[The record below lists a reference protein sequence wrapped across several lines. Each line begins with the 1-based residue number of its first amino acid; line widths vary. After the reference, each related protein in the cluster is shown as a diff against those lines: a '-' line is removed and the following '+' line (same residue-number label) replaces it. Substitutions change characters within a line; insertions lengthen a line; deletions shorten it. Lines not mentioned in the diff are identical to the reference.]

1 MATIR
6 EELVLVDKFTS
17 GFTDFIKLSKDSATS
32 MKDLRQAAQRA
43 SAMSRVQSAAMNA
56 AAATARA
63 QAAALRLQNEQQKKS
78 ASSANSLASELKRLV
93 GAYVGLQSLKSLFSL
108 SDQMSTTTAKLD
120 MMNDGLQTTAE
131 LNKMIFDSAQ
141 RSRGA
146 YQDTADMVAKLGNL
160 AGDAFGSTAEI
171 VAFAEQINKQMTLSG
186 ASNTAKDAAMLQLTQ
201 AMSSGVLRGEELNSI
216 LEQTP
221 TIAKTIAEYMG
232 VTTGQMR
239 EMASEGAITAE
250 VVKNAMFAAA
260 DETNAKFAEMPM
272 TWGQVWT
279 QFQNTVLMAIQPVLD
294 AINWLA
300 NNLETLEPIFAGV
313 AAGAIALAA
322 GLAIQAAAT
331 WIATGAAKA
340 FFTTLLTNPLTW
352 IVAIIGVIVAL
363 IYKWVQSV
371 GGLKV
376 AWLIVV
382 DKVLYGWD
390 TLKAGFFTG
399 VYWVQDLIDQ
409 MALKFLSAS
418 VSVQNFMGDMKVG
431 VLTILQNMVNGAID
445 IINWFISQLNKIPGV
460 SIDAIEK
467 MTFATTAA
475 AENEA
480 AKSSRA
486 DMLAG
491 AQKEAERRAQER
503 ADQLQ
508 AMWDERD
515 ANTAARQQE
524 IAEAQAAAAEAGKES
539 EVFSTSNVPTYD
551 QVEGIGGS
559 VGNIE
564 KSIDATQEDIKSLVD
579 VAERRYVNNI
589 NLTAQTPVINVNG
602 QNTGRTAADRQNLAN
617 AIRDVLL
624 EQMSSGSSRS
634 TAIAHR

>member
-1 MATIR
+1 MAQIR
-6 EELVLVDKFTS
+6 EELILVDRFTS
-17 GFTDFIKLSKDSATS
+17 AFTSYLQNTGRAAEATELARRNTQQLERSQRNAATS
-32 MKDLRQAAQRA
+32 TD
-43 SAMSRVQSAAMNA
+43 
-56 AAATARA
+56 
-63 QAAALRLQNEQQKKS
+63 AL
-78 ASSANSLASELKRLV
+78 SSKIRSLV
-93 GAYVGLQSLKSLFSL
+93 GAYAGLRGLKTLFSL
-108 SDQMSTTTAKLD
+108 SDQMASTTARLD

-131 LNKMIFDSAQ
+131 LNQMIFDSAQ

-146 YQDTADMVAKLGNL
+146 YQATADMVAKLGNL

-232 VTTGQMR
+232 VTTGEMR

-272 TWGQVWT
+272 TWGQIWT
-279 QFQNTVLMAIQPVLD
+279 SAQNIALQTFQPLLDMVGQFATFVGENMDT
-294 AINWLA
+294 
-300 NNLETLEPIFAGV
+300 
-313 AAGAIALAA
+313 AIAVFYGLAA
-322 GLAIQAAAT
+322 AVAFYAVAQ
-331 WIATGAAKA
+331 WIATGAAQA
-340 FFTTLLTNPLTW
+340 FFTTLLSNPLTW
-352 IVAIIGVIVAL
+352 IALVIGIVIAL

-371 GGLKV
+371 GGLRI
-376 AWLIVV
+376 AWQIVV

-390 TLKAGFFTG
+390 TLKAGFFMG
-399 VYWVQDLIDQ
+399 VYWVQDLLDQ
-409 MALKFLSAS
+409 MSLKFMSIS
-418 VSVQNFMGDMKVG
+418 ISIQNFMGDMKVG
-431 VLTILQNMVNGAID
+431 VLNILQSMVNGAID
-445 IINWFISQLNKIPGV
+445 IINWFIGKLNKIPGV

-480 AKSSRA
+480 AKSARA
-486 DMLAG
+486 DELAA
-491 AQKEAERRAQER
+491 AQKEAERRTQER

-524 IAEAQAAAAEAGKES
+524 IADAQKELAEAGNETD
-539 EVFSTSNVPTYD
+539 VFASDNAPTYD
-551 QVEGIGGS
+551 QVQEIGGG
-559 VGNIE
+559 VGSIA

-579 VAERRYVNNI
+579 VAERRYVNQI

-634 TAIAHR
+634 TAVAHR

>member
-1 MATIR
+1 MAQIR
-6 EELVLVDKFTS
+6 EELILVDRFTS
-17 GFTDFIKLSKDSATS
+17 AFTSYLQNTGRAAEATELARRNTQQLERSQRNAATS
-32 MKDLRQAAQRA
+32 
-43 SAMSRVQSAAMNA
+43 
-56 AAATARA
+56 TE
-63 QAAALRLQNEQQKKS
+63 AL
-78 ASSANSLASELKRLV
+78 SSKIRSLV
-93 GAYVGLQSLKSLFSL
+93 GAYAGLRGLKTLFSL
-108 SDQMSTTTAKLD
+108 SDEMASTTARLD
-120 MMNDGLQTTAE
+120 AMNDGLQTTAE
-131 LNKMIFDSAQ
+131 LNQMIFDSAQ

-146 YQDTADMVAKLGNL
+146 YQSTADMVAKLGNL
-160 AGDAFGSTAEI
+160 AGEAFGSTAEI
-171 VAFAEQINKQMTLSG
+171 VAFAEQINKQITLSG

-221 TIAKTIAEYMG
+221 TIAKTIAEYLN
-232 VTTGQMR
+232 VTTGEMR
-239 EMASEGAITAE
+239 ELASEGAITAE

-260 DETNAKFAEMPM
+260 DETNAKFEQMPM
-272 TWGQVWT
+272 TWEQVWT
-279 QFQNTVLMAIQPVLD
+279 QFQNTALMAIQPVLD
-294 AINWLA
+294 AINWFA
-300 NNLETLEPIFAGV
+300 NNMETLEPIFAGV

-331 WIATGAAKA
+331 WIATGAAQA
-340 FFTTLLTNPLTW
+340 FFATLLTNPLTW
-352 IVAIIGVIVAL
+352 IVVIIGVLVAL

-371 GGLKV
+371 GGLRI
-376 AWLIVV
+376 AWQIVV

-390 TLKAGFFTG
+390 TLKAGFFMG
-399 VYWVQDLIDQ
+399 VYWVQDLLDQ
-409 MALKFLSAS
+409 MSLKFMSIS
-418 VSVQNFMGDMKVG
+418 ISIQNFMGDMKVG
-431 VLTILQNMVNGAID
+431 VLNILQSMVNGAID
-445 IINWFISQLNKIPGV
+445 IINWFISKLNTIPGV

-491 AQKEAERRAQER
+491 AQKEVERRAQER

-515 ANTAARQQE
+515 ANTATRQKE

-551 QVEGIGGS
+551 QVQDIGGS
-559 VGNIE
+559 VGSIA

>member
-1 MATIR
+1 MAQIR
-6 EELVLVDKFTS
+6 EELILVDRFTS
-17 GFTDFIKLSKDSATS
+17 AFTSYLQNTGRAAEATELARRNTQQLERSQRNAATS
-32 MKDLRQAAQRA
+32 TD
-43 SAMSRVQSAAMNA
+43 
-56 AAATARA
+56 
-63 QAAALRLQNEQQKKS
+63 AL
-78 ASSANSLASELKRLV
+78 SSKIRSLV
-93 GAYVGLQSLKSLFSL
+93 GAYAGLQGLKSLFSL
-108 SDQMSTTTAKLD
+108 SDQMASTTARLD

-131 LNKMIFDSAQ
+131 LNQMIFDSAQ

-146 YQDTADMVAKLGNL
+146 YQATADMVAKLGNL
-160 AGDAFGSTAEI
+160 AGEAFGSTAEI
-171 VAFAEQINKQMTLSG
+171 VAFAEQTNKQMTLSG

-260 DETNAKFAEMPM
+260 DETNAKFEQMPM
-272 TWGQVWT
+272 TWEQVWT
-279 QFQNTVLMAIQPVLD
+279 QFQNTALMAIQPVLD
-294 AINWLA
+294 AINWFA
-300 NNLETLEPIFAGV
+300 NNMETLEPIFAGV

-331 WIATGAAKA
+331 WVATGAAKA

-352 IVAIIGVIVAL
+352 IVVVIGVLVAL

-371 GGLKV
+371 GGLRI
-376 AWLIVV
+376 AWQIVV

-390 TLKAGFFTG
+390 TLKAGFFMG
-399 VYWVQDLIDQ
+399 VYWVQDLLDQ
-409 MALKFLSAS
+409 MSLKFMSIS
-418 VSVQNFMGDMKVG
+418 ISIQNFMGDMKVG
-431 VLTILQNMVNGAID
+431 VLTILQNMVNDAID
-445 IINWFISQLNKIPGV
+445 IINWFIGKLNKIPGV

-475 AENEA
+475 AKNEA
-480 AKSSRA
+480 EKSARA
-486 DMLAG
+486 DELAA
-491 AQKEAERRAQER
+491 AQKDVERRAQER

-524 IAEAQAAAAEAGKES
+524 IADAQKELAEAGNETD
-539 EVFSTSNVPTYD
+539 VFASDNVPTYD
-551 QVEGIGGS
+551 QVQDIGGS
-559 VGNIE
+559 VGSIA

-579 VAERRYVNNI
+579 VAERRYVNQI
-589 NLTAQTPVINVNG
+589 NLTAQTPVINVTG

>member
-1 MATIR
+1 MGTIR
-6 EELVLVDKFTS
+6 EVLILEDQFSSTMTS
-17 GFTDFIKLSKDSATS
+17 FISQT
-32 MKDLRQAAQRA
+32 QRA
-43 SAMSRVQSAAMNA
+43 ASAVTSLRG
-56 AAATARA
+56 ATAA
-63 QAAALRLQNEQQKKS
+63 VDAAALHASGSVGGAGDEVENLDRASRKA
-78 ASSANSLASELKRLV
+78 ASSTDALTRKIKSLV
-93 GAYVGLQSLKSLFSL
+93 GTYVGLKGLQSLLSL
-108 SDQMSTTTAKLD
+108 SDEMASTTARLD

-131 LNKMIFDSAQ
+131 LNKMIFESAQ

-146 YQDTADMVAKLGNL
+146 YQSTADMVAKLGNL
-160 AGDAFGSTAEI
+160 AGSAFGSTAEI

-232 VTTGQMR
+232 VTTGEMR

-272 TWGQVWT
+272 TWRQVWT
-279 QFQNTVLMAIQPVLD
+279 QFQNTALMAIQPVLD
-294 AINWLA
+294 AINWFA
-300 NNLETLEPIFAGV
+300 NNMETLEPIFAGV

-331 WIATGAAKA
+331 WIATGAAQA
-340 FFTTLLTNPLTW
+340 FFATLLTNPLTW
-352 IVAIIGVIVAL
+352 IVVIIGVLVAL

-371 GGLKV
+371 GGLRI
-376 AWLIVV
+376 AWQIVV

-390 TLKAGFFTG
+390 TLKAGFFMG
-399 VYWVQDLIDQ
+399 VYWVQDLLDQ
-409 MALKFLSAS
+409 MSLKFMSIS
-418 VSVQNFMGDMKVG
+418 ISIQNFMGGMKVS
-431 VLTILQNMVNGAID
+431 VLNILQSMVNGAID
-445 IINWFISQLNKIPGV
+445 IINWFIGKLNTIPGV

-480 AKSSRA
+480 AKSGRA
-486 DMLAG
+486 NEFAA
-491 AQKEAERRAQER
+491 AQKEVERRAQER

-524 IAEAQAAAAEAGKES
+524 ITEAQAAAAEAGKES

-579 VAERRYVNNI
+579 VAERRYVNQI
-589 NLTAQTPVINVNG
+589 NLTAQTPVINING

>member
-1 MATIR
+1 MAQIR
-6 EELVLVDKFTS
+6 EELILVDRFTS
-17 GFTDFIKLSKDSATS
+17 AFTSYLQNTGRAAEATELARRNTQQLERSQRNAATS
-32 MKDLRQAAQRA
+32 TD
-43 SAMSRVQSAAMNA
+43 
-56 AAATARA
+56 
-63 QAAALRLQNEQQKKS
+63 AL
-78 ASSANSLASELKRLV
+78 SSKIRSLV
-93 GAYVGLQSLKSLFSL
+93 GAYAGLQGLKSLFSL
-108 SDQMSTTTAKLD
+108 SDELASTTARLD

-131 LNKMIFDSAQ
+131 LNRMIFDSAQ

-146 YQDTADMVAKLGNL
+146 YQSTADMVAKLGNL
-160 AGDAFGSTAEI
+160 AGEAFGSSAEI

-221 TIAKTIAEYMG
+221 TIAKTIAEYLG
-232 VTTGQMR
+232 VTTGEMR
-239 EMASEGAITAE
+239 ELASEGAITAE

-260 DETNAKFAEMPM
+260 DETNAKFAQMPM

-279 QFQNTVLMAIQPVLD
+279 SAQNIALQTFQPLLDMVGQFATFVGENMDT
-294 AINWLA
+294 
-300 NNLETLEPIFAGV
+300 
-313 AAGAIALAA
+313 AIAVFYGLAA
-322 GLAIQAAAT
+322 AVAFYAVAQ
-331 WIATGAAKA
+331 WIATGAAQA
-340 FFTTLLTNPLTW
+340 FFTTLLSNPLTW
-352 IVAIIGVIVAL
+352 VALVIGIVIAL

-371 GGLKV
+371 GGLRI
-376 AWLIVV
+376 AWQIVV

-390 TLKAGFFTG
+390 TLKAGFFMG
-399 VYWVQDLIDQ
+399 VYWVQDLLDQ
-409 MALKFLSAS
+409 MSLKFMSIS
-418 VSVQNFMGDMKVG
+418 ISIQNFMGDMKVG
-431 VLTILQNMVNGAID
+431 VLTILQSMVNGAID
-445 IINWFISQLNKIPGV
+445 IINWFISKLNAIPGV

-480 AKSSRA
+480 AKSGRA
-486 DMLAG
+486 NELAA
-491 AQKEAERRAQER
+491 AQKEVERRSQER

-515 ANTAARQQE
+515 ANTAARQKE

-539 EVFSTSNVPTYD
+539 DVFSTSNVPTYD
-551 QVEGIGGS
+551 QVQDIGGS
-559 VGNIE
+559 VGSIA

>member
-1 MATIR
+1 MAQIR
-6 EELVLVDKFTS
+6 EELILVDKFTAA
-17 GFTDFIKLSKDSATS
+17 FTSYLQNTG
-32 MKDLRQAAQRA
+32 RAAQATELAKRNTQQFGESQKRTAA
-43 SAMSRVQSAAMNA
+43 S
-56 AAATARA
+56 TD
-63 QAAALRLQNEQQKKS
+63 ALTSKIRS
-78 ASSANSLASELKRLV
+78 LV
-93 GAYVGLQSLKSLFSL
+93 GAYAGLQGLKSLFSL
-108 SDQMSTTTAKLD
+108 SDQMATTTARLD
-120 MMNDGLQTTAE
+120 AMNDGLQTTAE
-131 LNKMIFDSAQ
+131 LNQMIFDSAQ

-146 YQDTADMVAKLGNL
+146 YQATADMVAKLGNL

-221 TIAKTIAEYMG
+221 TIAKTIAEYLN
-232 VTTGQMR
+232 VTTGEMR
-239 EMASEGAITAE
+239 ELASEGAITAE

-260 DETNAKFAEMPM
+260 DETNAKFEQMPM
-272 TWGQVWT
+272 TWEQVWT
-279 QFQNTVLMAIQPVLD
+279 QFQNTALMAIQPVLD
-294 AINWLA
+294 AINWFA
-300 NNLETLEPIFAGV
+300 NNMETLEPIFAGV

-331 WIATGAAKA
+331 WIATGAAQA
-340 FFTTLLTNPLTW
+340 FFATLLTNPLTW
-352 IVAIIGVIVAL
+352 IVVIIGVLVAL

-371 GGLKV
+371 GGLRI
-376 AWLIVV
+376 AWQIVV

-390 TLKAGFFTG
+390 TLKAGFFMG
-399 VYWVQDLIDQ
+399 VYWVQDLLDQ
-409 MALKFLSAS
+409 MALKFLSVS
-418 VSVQNFMGDMKVG
+418 VSIQNFMGDMKVG
-431 VLTILQNMVNGAID
+431 VLAILQNMVNGAID

-491 AQKEAERRAQER
+491 AQKEAERRARER

-515 ANTAARQQE
+515 ANTAARQKE
-524 IAEAQAAAAEAGKES
+524 IADAQKVLSEAGGETGVFAS
-539 EVFSTSNVPTYD
+539 ENVPTYD
-551 QVEGIGGS
+551 QVQEIGGG
-559 VGNIE
+559 VGSIA

-617 AIRDVLL
+617 AIRDILA
-624 EQMSSGSSRS
+624 EQIASHANVS
-634 TAIAHR
+634 TAFAH

>member
-1 MATIR
+1 MGTIR
-6 EELVLVDKFTS
+6 EVLILEDQFTPTMTS
-17 GFTDFIKLSKDSATS
+17 FISQT
-32 MKDLRQAAQRA
+32 QRA
-43 SAMSRVQSAAMNA
+43 ASAVTSLRGATAAVDA
-56 AAATARA
+56 AAIHAAGSVGGAGDEVENLDRA
-63 QAAALRLQNEQQKKS
+63 SRKA
-78 ASSANSLASELKRLV
+78 ASSTDELTRKIKSLV
-93 GAYVGLQSLKSLFSL
+93 GTYVGLKGLQSLLSL
-108 SDQMSTTTAKLD
+108 SDEMASTTARLD
-120 MMNDGLQTTAE
+120 MMNDGLQTTEE
-131 LNKMIFDSAQ
+131 LNQMIFDSAQ

-146 YQDTADMVAKLGNL
+146 YQSTADMVAKLGNL

-221 TIAKTIAEYMG
+221 TIAKTIAEYLG
-232 VTTGQMR
+232 VTTGEMR
-239 EMASEGAITAE
+239 ELASEGAITAE

-272 TWGQVWT
+272 TWGQIWT
-279 QFQNTVLMAIQPVLD
+279 SAQNIALQTFQPLLDMVGQFATFVGENMDT
-294 AINWLA
+294 
-300 NNLETLEPIFAGV
+300 
-313 AAGAIALAA
+313 AIAVFYGLAA
-322 GLAIQAAAT
+322 AVAFYAVAQ
-331 WIATGAAKA
+331 WIATGAAQA
-340 FFTTLLTNPLTW
+340 FFTTLLSNPLTW
-352 IVAIIGVIVAL
+352 VALVIGIVIAL

-371 GGLKV
+371 GGLRI
-376 AWLIVV
+376 AWQIVV

-390 TLKAGFFTG
+390 TLKAGFFMG
-399 VYWVQDLIDQ
+399 VYWVQDLLDQ
-409 MALKFLSAS
+409 MSLKFMSIS
-418 VSVQNFMGDMKVG
+418 ISIQNFMGDMKVG
-431 VLTILQNMVNGAID
+431 VLNILQSMVNGAID

-491 AQKEAERRAQER
+491 AQKEVERRSQER

-515 ANTAARQQE
+515 ANTAARQKE

-539 EVFSTSNVPTYD
+539 DVFSTSNVPTYD
-551 QVEGIGGS
+551 QVQDIGGS
-559 VGNIE
+559 VGSIA

-634 TAIAHR
+634 TAVAHR

>member
-1 MATIR
+1 MAQIR
-6 EELVLVDKFTS
+6 EELILVDKFTAA
-17 GFTDFIKLSKDSATS
+17 FTSYLKNTG
-32 MKDLRQAAQRA
+32 RAAQATELAKRNTQQFGESQKRTAA
-43 SAMSRVQSAAMNA
+43 S
-56 AAATARA
+56 TD
-63 QAAALRLQNEQQKKS
+63 ALTSKIRS
-78 ASSANSLASELKRLV
+78 LV
-93 GAYVGLQSLKSLFSL
+93 GAYAGLQGLKSLFSL
-108 SDQMSTTTAKLD
+108 SDQMASTTARLD

-131 LNKMIFDSAQ
+131 LNRMIFDSAQ

-146 YQDTADMVAKLGNL
+146 YQATADMVAKFGNL
-160 AGDAFGSTAEI
+160 AGEAFGSTAEI

-279 QFQNTVLMAIQPVLD
+279 QFENIATMAIQPVLD
-294 AINWLA
+294 GINWLA
-300 NNLETLEPIFAGV
+300 NNMETLEPIFAGV

-352 IVAIIGVIVAL
+352 IVVVIGVLVAL

-371 GGLKV
+371 GGLRI
-376 AWLIVV
+376 AWQIVV

-390 TLKAGFFTG
+390 TLKAGFFMG
-399 VYWVQDLIDQ
+399 VYWVQDLLDQ
-409 MALKFLSAS
+409 MSLKFMSIS
-418 VSVQNFMGDMKVG
+418 ISIQNFMGDMKVG
-431 VLTILQNMVNGAID
+431 VLNILQSMVNGAID
-445 IINWFISQLNKIPGV
+445 IINWFISKLNTIPGV

-486 DMLAG
+486 DMLAA
-491 AQKEAERRAQER
+491 AQKEVERRAQER

-515 ANTAARQQE
+515 ANTAVRQQE

>member
-1 MATIR
+1 MAQIR
-6 EELVLVDKFTS
+6 EELILVDKFTAA
-17 GFTDFIKLSKDSATS
+17 FTSYLQNTG
-32 MKDLRQAAQRA
+32 RAAQATELAKRNTQQFGESQKRTAA
-43 SAMSRVQSAAMNA
+43 S
-56 AAATARA
+56 TD
-63 QAAALRLQNEQQKKS
+63 ALTSKIRS
-78 ASSANSLASELKRLV
+78 LV
-93 GAYVGLQSLKSLFSL
+93 GAYAGLQGLKSLFSL
-108 SDQMSTTTAKLD
+108 SDQMATTTARLD

-146 YQDTADMVAKLGNL
+146 YQDTANMVAKLGNL
-160 AGDAFGSTAEI
+160 AGEAFGSTAEI
-171 VAFAEQINKQMTLSG
+171 VAFAEQINKQMALSG

-260 DETNAKFAEMPM
+260 DETNAKFEQMPM

-279 QFQNTVLMAIQPVLD
+279 SAQNIA
-294 AINWLA
+294 
-300 NNLETLEPIFAGV
+300 LETFQPLLDVVGQFASFIGENMDT
-313 AAGAIALAA
+313 AIAVFYGLAA
-322 GLAIQAAAT
+322 AVAVYSVAQ
-331 WIATGAAKA
+331 WIATGAAST
-340 FFTTLLTNPLTW
+340 FFATLLANPLTW
-352 IVAIIGVIVAL
+352 IAVVIGVIVAL

-409 MALKFLSAS
+409 MALKFLSVS
-418 VSVQNFMGDMKVG
+418 VSIQNFMGDMKVG

>member
-1 MATIR
+1 MAQIR
-6 EELVLVDKFTS
+6 EELILVDRFTS
-17 GFTDFIKLSKDSATS
+17 AFASYLQNTGRAAEATELARRNTQQLERSQRNAATS
-32 MKDLRQAAQRA
+32 TD
-43 SAMSRVQSAAMNA
+43 
-56 AAATARA
+56 
-63 QAAALRLQNEQQKKS
+63 AL
-78 ASSANSLASELKRLV
+78 SSKIRSLV
-93 GAYVGLQSLKSLFSL
+93 GAYAGLQGLKSLFSL
-108 SDQMSTTTAKLD
+108 SDQMASTTARLD

-131 LNKMIFDSAQ
+131 LNQMIFDSAQ

-146 YQDTADMVAKLGNL
+146 YQATADMVAKLGNL
-160 AGDAFGSTAEI
+160 AGEAFGSTAEI

-232 VTTGQMR
+232 VTTGEMR

-272 TWGQVWT
+272 TWGQIWT
-279 QFQNTVLMAIQPVLD
+279 SAQNIALQTFQPLLDMVGQFATFVGENMDT
-294 AINWLA
+294 
-300 NNLETLEPIFAGV
+300 
-313 AAGAIALAA
+313 AIAVFYGLAA
-322 GLAIQAAAT
+322 AVAFYAVAQ
-331 WIATGAAKA
+331 WIATGAAQA
-340 FFTTLLTNPLTW
+340 FFTTLLSNPLTW
-352 IVAIIGVIVAL
+352 VALVIGIVIAL

-371 GGLKV
+371 GGLRI
-376 AWLIVV
+376 AWQIVV

-390 TLKAGFFTG
+390 TLKAGFFMG
-399 VYWVQDLIDQ
+399 VYWVQDLLDQ
-409 MALKFLSAS
+409 MSLKFMSIS
-418 VSVQNFMGDMKVG
+418 ISIQNFMGDMKVG

-445 IINWFISQLNKIPGV
+445 IINWFIGKLNKIPGV

-475 AENEA
+475 AKNEA
-480 AKSSRA
+480 EKSARA
-486 DMLAG
+486 DELAA
-491 AQKEAERRAQER
+491 AQKEVERRSQER

-524 IAEAQAAAAEAGKES
+524 IADAQKELAEAGNETD
-539 EVFSTSNVPTYD
+539 VFASDNAPTYD
-551 QVEGIGGS
+551 QVQEIGGG
-559 VGNIE
+559 VGSIA

-579 VAERRYVNNI
+579 VAERRYVNHI
-589 NLTAQTPVINVNG
+589 NLTAQTPVINVTG

-634 TAIAHR
+634 TAVAHR